1 MNYEDIA
8 KQKLTKK
15 EYDILINKGT
25 EPPFSGKYDDFFE
38 KGTYNCKLCGFELFN
53 SEDKFD
59 SGCGWP
65 SFSKAKNVEL
75 KKDYS
80 HNIIR
85 TEVICKNCKG
95 HLGHVFDDGP
105 KPTRKR
111 YCINSLSIDFSK

>member
-25 EPPFSGKYDDFFE
+25 EPPFSGEYDDFFE

-65 SFSKAKNVEL
+65 SFAKAKNVEL

-80 HNIIR
+80 HNMIR

-105 KPTRKR
+105 KPTGKI